1 MMSLRM
7 INRLTEKDIFNF
19 VFFPN
24 IIKEDK
30 IKLLNFGKYSG
41 LIRFYQE
48 LKKYLSIVNIS
59 QQIKLKLAEAIP
71 IYEVKL

>member
-1 MMSLRM
+1 M
-7 INRLTEKDIFNF
+7 ITEKDMFNF
-19 VFFPN
+19 VFFPDR
-24 IIKEDK
+24 ITAEK
-30 IKLLNFGKYSG
+30 IKLLNSYKCSE

-71 IYEVKL
+71 IYGSNEGK